1 MLSLIY
7 GLDHIEHSVII
18 RKIELAILA
27 IIDEKDFS

>member
-18 RKIELAILA
+18 RKIELAIM
-27 IIDEKDFS
+27 DEKDSS